1 MTSLRRVIA
10 GTVLRPRLDTDGRRS
25 PGSRIDDIHETPW
38 AFCDGFQRNG
48 RGHARTRRGNPRGCL
63 EHPDAG
69 FRTERSRLAKIDP
82 GGKPA
87 VNIGR

>member
-1 MTSLRRVIA
+1 MAAAT
-10 GTVLRPRLDTDGRRS
+10 PGRA
-25 PGSRIDDIHETPW
+25 EE
-38 AFCDGFQRNG
+38 
-48 RGHARTRRGNPRGCL
+48 NPRGCL